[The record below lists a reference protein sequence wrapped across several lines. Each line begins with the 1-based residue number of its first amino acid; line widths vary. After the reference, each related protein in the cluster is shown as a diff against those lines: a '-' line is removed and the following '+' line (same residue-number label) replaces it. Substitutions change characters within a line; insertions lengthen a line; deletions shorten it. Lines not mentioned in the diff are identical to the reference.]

1 MSDHSL
7 SCSAIDQHHSGPCP
21 PVTVKKGLL
30 GKCLS
35 NGGVVVISWKVREE
49 ADSGLFLEGL
59 EITQPWASG

>member
-7 SCSAIDQHHSGPCP
+7 SCSAIDQQHSRPYP

-49 ADSGLFLEGL
+49 ADSGILFEGL
-59 EITQPWASG
+59 EITQPWAIG